1 MFHLLEVLSDSR
13 NEEVVIVN
21 NDILSPLIDFYSF
34 NKLIEGA

>member
-1 MFHLLEVLSDSR
+1 MLHLLEVLSDSR
-13 NEEVVIVN
+13 NKEIVIVN